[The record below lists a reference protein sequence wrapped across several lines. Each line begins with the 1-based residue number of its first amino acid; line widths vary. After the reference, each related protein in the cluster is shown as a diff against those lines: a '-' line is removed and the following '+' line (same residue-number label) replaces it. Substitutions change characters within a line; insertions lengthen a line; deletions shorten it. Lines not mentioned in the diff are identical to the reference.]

1 MSNKDSN
8 SSKIG
13 EYLKQLNMT
22 TIGMDGIIGNQASNM
37 NGKIQYYI
45 IRNR

>member
-13 EYLKQLNMT
+13 EYLKQLIMT
-22 TIGMDGIIGNQASNM
+22 TIGIDQQY
-37 NGKIQYYI
+37 KIKQVI
-45 IRNR
+45 